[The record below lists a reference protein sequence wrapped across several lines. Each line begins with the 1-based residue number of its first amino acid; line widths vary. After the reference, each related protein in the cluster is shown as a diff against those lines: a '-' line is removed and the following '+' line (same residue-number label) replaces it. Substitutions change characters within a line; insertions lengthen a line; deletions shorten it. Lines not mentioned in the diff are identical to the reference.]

1 MSDVFD
7 GIISKLKQK
16 AKSGVNILEEVENSD
31 FTIICRFLDNIDDCL
46 GCRCSGC
53 KWKEEKKWV
62 RLEDV
67 LKLLEQ
73 IKQNYILIE
82 IGRLEAEVYT
92 STKYENLRDIVD
104 DLYGNYDDVAREA
117 YALGMKDLAKRL
129 LKNV

>member
-1 MSDVFD
+1 MSDIFD
-7 GIISKLKQK
+7 EIISKLKQK
-16 AKSGVNILEEVENSD
+16 AKSGVNILEEVEKSD
-31 FTIICRFLDNIDDCL
+31 FTVTCRFSDNIDECL

-53 KWKEEKKWV
+53 KWKEEKKWL

-67 LKLLEQ
+67 LKLLKE
-73 IKQNYILIE
+73 IKQDYILVK
-82 IGRLEAEVYT
+82 IGDLEAIVYT

-117 YALGMKDLAKRL
+117 YALGVKDLARRL